1 MSRRWARAS
10 LVVARAHFSSK
21 LGIGVHVSAF
31 HPGNQAPE
39 VKALTSALPGV
50 IGVIGLIVVIL
61 GIVFL
66 SASYHTPSKPFQ
78 FSDSTVGGTIS
89 GPSGGLAAT
98 GITGRALVACDQP
111 VGRALVACDHPPAD
125 PPADPLAGHPHPRQP
140 FYPHPTPPRQ
150 HFNFSYHTACF
161 NFSRHLYAILP
172 PMEPLFRSR
181 RRLPPFTFYH
191 GDTLFTTP
199 FLPFLPRGD
208 HWGAIYLGA
217 FYYTLLYTRLFQAI
231 PGYSRLFQP
240 TRRL

>member
-1 MSRRWARAS
+1 
-10 LVVARAHFSSK
+10 L
-21 LGIGVHVSAF
+21 
-31 HPGNQAPE
+31 
-39 VKALTSALPGV
+39 
-50 IGVIGLIVVIL
+50 
-61 GIVFL
+61 L

-78 FSDSTVGGTIS
+78 FSDSTVEGTIS

-98 GITGRALVACDQP
+98 GITGRALLTFDQP
-111 VGRALVACDHPPAD
+111 VGRALVACDH

-150 HFNFSYHTACF
+150 HFNFSHHTACF

-199 FLPFLPRGD
+199 LFTLFTQGE

-231 PGYSRLFQP
+231 PAYTQAIGGY
-240 TRRL
+240 